1 MVEWNRAS
9 WLVVDYILLFHDSN
23 NMEMVKKKLISEDRR
38 MEDVCDVQGQ
48 SDDKL
53 VDATSG
59 IESVRINSPN
69 RQRDWIGLGFHSSAL
84 LFNRAA
90 LHQISL
96 YLRLTSRPPI
106 SHQAARSPP
115 TSPIQSSTITR
126 KDAKI

>member
-1 MVEWNRAS
+1 
-9 WLVVDYILLFHDSN
+9 
-23 NMEMVKKKLISEDRR
+23 MEVVKKKLISADRR
-38 MEDVCDVQGQ
+38 MKEVYELQGQ

-69 RQRDWIGLGFHSSAL
+69 RQRDWIGLGFHSSAH

-96 YLRLTSRPPI
+96 HLRLSSRPPI